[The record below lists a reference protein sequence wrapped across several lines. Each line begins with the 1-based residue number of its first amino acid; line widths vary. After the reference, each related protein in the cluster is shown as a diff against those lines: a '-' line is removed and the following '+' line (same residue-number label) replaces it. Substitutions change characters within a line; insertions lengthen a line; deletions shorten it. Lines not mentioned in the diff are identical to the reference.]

1 MIKTKKVNNLKKL
14 KIIISIC
21 LILIWM
27 AVIFGFSSKSGD
39 ESNVQSKSII
49 ESVADATNVKNSKQI
64 DNKDETHAVPKTSIV
79 MDKLNKIVRKC
90 AHASIYFVLSIFVM
104 NLIFLIKKEKKFR
117 YYILVILICFLYACT
132 DEYHQLYVPGRTGS
146 FTDALI
152 DTAGASIGCLLVW
165 ICCMIKSKIKR
176 K

>member
-1 MIKTKKVNNLKKL
+1 MKKA

-27 AVIFGFSSKSGD
+27 GVIFGFSSKSGD

-49 ESVADATNVKNSKQI
+49 ESVADATNVKNIEKVKTEDGTYSVK
-64 DNKDETHAVPKTSIV
+64 KTSIV
-79 MDKLNKIVRKC
+79 MDRLNKIVRKS

-104 NLIFLIKKEKKFR
+104 NFIFIVKKENKFK
-117 YYILVILICFLYACT
+117 YYLVGIFICFLYACT
-132 DEYHQLYVPGRTGS
+132 DEFHQLYVPGRTGR

-152 DTAGASIGCLLVW
+152 DTLGASMGCIVMW
-165 ICCMIKSKIKR
+165 IFCKIKSMIKLKE
-176 K
+176 